1 MNILITDKVHS
12 LLVEGLRDLGHIV
25 TYDTA
30 ITLEVLPQYLDSLD
44 GIIINSKILMDQ
56 KMIDL
61 GAKLRFIA
69 RLGSGMEIIDV
80 PYARSKG
87 IQVINTPDGN
97 CDAVAEHAIGM
108 MLAFANNLIKANAE
122 VKDFDWRREENR
134 GFELG
139 GKTIGIIGMGHTG
152 CALARKLKGFEM
164 NILAVDKYKT
174 KEQYYRGCEHVVVSS
189 LEEVLQKADIISF
202 HLPLSSETKHYA
214 DKSFFERATKNPLII
229 NTSRGNVINTSEL
242 LKALE
247 QQTIRGAC
255 LDVFE
260 NEKPQN
266 FSDEEKDLYQR
277 LYKMENTILSP
288 HIAGWT
294 IESLEKIAQL
304 TLDRIQRVKT
314 VTDRK

>member
-1 MNILITDKVHS
+1 MKILITDKVHP
-12 LLVEGLRDLGHIV
+12 LLIEGLQHLGHEVVYNTTV
-25 TYDTA
+25 TIDT
-30 ITLEVLPQYLDSLD
+30 LPDHLAKLD

-61 GAKLRFIA
+61 GGKLRFIA

-80 PYARSKG
+80 PYAKSKG
-87 IQVINTPDGN
+87 IKVINTPDGN

-152 CALARKLKGFEM
+152 SALARKLRGFEM
-164 NILAVDKYKT
+164 NILGVDKYKN
-174 KEQYYRGCEHVVVSS
+174 KEDYFEGCDHVVSS
-189 LEEVLQKADIISF
+189 SLDVVLQKADIISF
-202 HLPLSSETKHYA
+202 HLPLSRETKHYA
-214 DKSFFERATKNPLII
+214 DSSFFAQTLQKPLIV
-229 NTSRGNVINTSEL
+229 NTSRGNVIHTSEL

-247 QQTIRGAC
+247 QKTIKGAC

-260 NEKPQN
+260 NEKPKS
-266 FSDEEKDLYQR
+266 FSKEEKNLYSK
-277 LYKMENTILSP
+277 LYALENTILSP

-294 IESLEKIAQL
+294 HESLEKIARL
-304 TLDRIQRVKT
+304 TLNRIQKALT
-314 VTDRK
+314 

>member
-1 MNILITDKVHS
+1 MKILITDKVHP
-12 LLVEGLRDLGHIV
+12 LLIEGLRQLDHEV
-25 TYDTA
+25 VYDTTVT
-30 ITLEVLPQYLDSLD
+30 IDTLPDHLAKLD
-44 GIIINSKILMDQ
+44 GIIINSKILMDE

-61 GAKLRFIA
+61 GENLRFIA

-80 PYARSKG
+80 PYAKSKG
-87 IQVINTPDGN
+87 IYVINTPDGN

-152 CALARKLKGFEM
+152 SALARKLQGFEM
-164 NILAVDKYKT
+164 NILGVDKYKT
-174 KEQYYRGCEHVVVSS
+174 KEEYFDGCQHVKASS
-189 LEEVLQKADIISF
+189 LEEVVAKADIISF
-202 HLPLSSETKHYA
+202 HLPLSKETKHFA
-214 DKSFFERATKNPLII
+214 DHSFFKQTLKNPLII

-242 LKALE
+242 LKAL
-247 QQTIRGAC
+247 QQKTIKGAC

-260 NEKPQN
+260 NENPES
-266 FSDEEKDLYQR
+266 FSKEEYELYSR
-277 LYKMENTILSP
+277 LYALENTILSP

-294 IESLEKIAQL
+294 HESLEKIARL
-304 TLDRIQRVKT
+304 TLNRIQKALT
-314 VTDRK
+314 

>member
-1 MNILITDKVHS
+1 MKILITDKVHP
-12 LLVEGLRDLGHIV
+12 LLIEGLRQLGHEV
-25 TYDTA
+25 VYDTSV
-30 ITLEVLPQYLDSLD
+30 TLDILPDHLAKLD
-44 GIIINSKILMDQ
+44 GIIINSKILMDE

-61 GAKLRFIA
+61 GENLRFIA

-80 PYARSKG
+80 PYAKSKS
-87 IQVINTPDGN
+87 IYVINTPDGN

-152 CALARKLKGFEM
+152 SALARKLRGFEM
-164 NILAVDKYKT
+164 KILGVDKYKN
-174 KEQYYRGCEHVVVSS
+174 KEDYFEGCEHVVASS
-189 LEEVLQKADIISF
+189 LEEILQKADIISF
-202 HLPLSSETKHYA
+202 HLPLSRETNHYA
-214 DKSFFERATKNPLII
+214 DSSFFAQAIKKPLIV
-229 NTSRGNVINTSEL
+229 NTSRGNVIHTSEL

-247 QQTIRGAC
+247 QKIIKGAC

-260 NEKPQN
+260 NEKPKS
-266 FSDEEKDLYQR
+266 FSQEEKELYGKLYDL
-277 LYKMENTILSP
+277 ENTILSP

-294 IESLEKIAQL
+294 HESLEKIARL
-304 TLDRIQRVKT
+304 TLNRIQKALI
-314 VTDRK
+314 